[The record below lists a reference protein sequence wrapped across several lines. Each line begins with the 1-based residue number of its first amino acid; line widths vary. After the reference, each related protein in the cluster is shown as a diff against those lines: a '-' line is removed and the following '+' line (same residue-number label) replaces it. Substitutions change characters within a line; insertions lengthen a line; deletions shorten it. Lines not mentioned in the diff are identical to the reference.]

1 MTIFRGLPWLHIW
14 AGRKSFGQFCSSTL
28 PCTVS
33 QANSPTVC
41 RFTGGAALDV
51 FGVLFY
57 HLDLE
62 QRYTVPRLLLTFFA
76 TSDVSTCPEGK
87 HAKCRVGVAG
97 TPPGRWS
104 GQADQCHAMPL
115 CHNCFYVSLESAT
128 QVQNDAN
135 IHALTQTHA
144 RATTHT
150 CKYVDMHIII
160 YTRYKHGI

>member
-1 MTIFRGLPWLHIW
+1 MTTFRGLPWLHIW

-62 QRYTVPRLLLTFFA
+62 QRYTVPRLLF
-76 TSDVSTCPEGK
+76 TSFLQLVMLVLALKESMRNVVSESLG
-87 HAKCRVGVAG
+87 HLLAV
-97 TPPGRWS
+97 
-104 GQADQCHAMPL
+104 DQDRQT
-115 CHNCFYVSLESAT
+115 SAT
-128 QVQNDAN
+128 LCRYATIVSMHRSSLPHRCKMMQTFTLWHRRMRVQP
-135 IHALTQTHA
+135 HTHA
-144 RATTHT
+144 N
-150 CKYVDMHIII
+150 M
-160 YTRYKHGI
+160 